1 MIKHHIRVTHR
12 RWIAPGGWHAGPV
25 SSQDVATVL
34 VPVITAIIGAL
45 GVLWQDWRQR
55 RSLAARRKL
64 AFEDAIRQVS
74 FAELWWR
81 AKQSIAPSSGDAGQ
95 DTTADPLS
103 FLDNALRLVKSVE
116 PPRFDQ
122 DARSLLRRLLLLYGF
137 QRRAAKMLRV
147 VFYLL
152 LTVITVTALVALG
165 NVLAG
170 DASTTRESLA
180 WQLIFAIVLAVV
192 TLVIRFS
199 AVSIEDAAERR
210 SRSALSAQLIPP
222 AVRGR

>member
-1 MIKHHIRVTHR
+1 M
-12 RWIAPGGWHAGPV
+12 
-25 SSQDVATVL
+25 SSEDVATVL
-34 VPVITAIIGAL
+34 VPVGTAIIGAL

-64 AFEDAIRQVS
+64 AFEDAIRQVT
-74 FAELWWR
+74 FAEQWWR
-81 AKQSIAPSSGDAGQ
+81 AKQSIAPPSGDSGQ

-116 PPRFDQ
+116 QSTFDRASQ
-122 DARSLLRRLLLLYGF
+122 PLTRRLLLLYRF
-137 QRRAAKMLRV
+137 HRRSAKILRV

-152 LTVITVTALVALG
+152 LAFITVIALLALG

-170 DASTTRESLA
+170 DTSSTTRANLA
-180 WQLIFAIVLAVV
+180 WELIFAIVFAVV

-199 AVSIEDAAERR
+199 AVSIEDAAERQ
-210 SRSALSAQLIPP
+210 SRFPS
-222 AVRGR
+222 

>member
-1 MIKHHIRVTHR
+1 VDRAD
-12 RWIAPGGWHAGPV
+12 RWQAGPV

-74 FAELWWR
+74 FAEQWWR
-81 AKQSIAPSSGDAGQ
+81 AKQSIAPSSSDSGQ

-116 PPRFDQ
+116 QPRFDQ
-122 DARSLLRRLLLLYGF
+122 DARPLLRRLLLLYGF

-147 VFYLL
+147 AFYLL
-152 LTVITVTALVALG
+152 LMVITVTALVALG

-170 DASTTRESLA
+170 DADTTRESLA
-180 WQLIFAIVLAVV
+180 WQLIFAIVFAVV

-210 SRSALSAQLIPP
+210 SRSAMSAH
-222 AVRGR
+222 RT

>member
-1 MIKHHIRVTHR
+1 M
-12 RWIAPGGWHAGPV
+12 

-74 FAELWWR
+74 FAEQWWR

-116 PPRFDQ
+116 QPRFDQ
-122 DARSLLRRLLLLYGF
+122 DARPLLRRLLLLYGF
-137 QRRAAKMLRV
+137 QRRAARILRV

-152 LTVITVTALVALG
+152 LAFISVIALVGLG
-165 NVLAG
+165 NLLAG
-170 DASTTRESLA
+170 DTSSTTRENLA
-180 WQLIFAIVLAVV
+180 WELIFAIVFAVV

-210 SRSALSAQLIPP
+210 SRSAMPAQ
-222 AVRGR
+222 RT

>member
-1 MIKHHIRVTHR
+1 
-12 RWIAPGGWHAGPV
+12 V
-25 SSQDVATVL
+25 SSEDVATVL
-34 VPVITAIIGAL
+34 VPVGTAIIGAL

-64 AFEDAIRQVS
+64 AFEDAIRQVT
-74 FAELWWR
+74 FAEQWWR
-81 AKQSIAPSSGDAGQ
+81 AKQSIAPPSGDSGQ

-116 PPRFDQ
+116 QSTFDRASQ
-122 DARSLLRRLLLLYGF
+122 PLTRRLLLLYRF
-137 QRRAAKMLRV
+137 HRRSAKILRV

-152 LTVITVTALVALG
+152 LAFITVIALLALG

-170 DASTTRESLA
+170 DTSSTTRANLA
-180 WQLIFAIVLAVV
+180 WELIFAIVFAVV

-199 AVSIEDAAERR
+199 AVSIEDAAERQ
-210 SRSALSAQLIPP
+210 SRFPS
-222 AVRGR
+222 